1 MTTQFKDIGLRIKGL
16 RESCD
21 ISREQM
27 AADLNI
33 DLDTYIAYEETGADV
48 PISAIFHMASKFG
61 VDLTEILTGIPARLD
76 TFQVVKAGTGRTVD
90 RYPGYNYEDLAW
102 GFNHKIM
109 QPLLVT
115 LDPTDEPAELVTHRG
130 QEFNIVLKGRV
141 IVTFEDRDLVLEE
154 GDSIY
159 FNPNHPHGQKC
170 GGDEPAQFVTV
181 IVE

>member
-27 AADLNI
+27 ASDLGV
-33 DLDTYIAYEETGADV
+33 DLDTYIAYEETGTDV
-48 PISAIFHMASKFG
+48 PISAVFHMASKFG

-130 QEFNIVLKGRV
+130 QEFNLVLKGKIV
-141 IVTFEDRDLVLEE
+141 VTFEDRELFLEA

-170 GGDEPAQFVTV
+170 VGDESAQFVTV

>member
-27 AADLNI
+27 AADLGV
-33 DLDTYIAYEETGADV
+33 DLDTYIAYEETGKDV
-48 PISAIFHMASKFG
+48 PISAVFHMASKFG

>member
-21 ISREQM
+21 IPREDM
-27 AADLNI
+27 AADLGI
-33 DLDTYIAYEETGADV
+33 DLETYIAYEETGADV

-61 VDLTEILTGIPARLD
+61 VDLTEILTGIPGRLD

-90 RYPGYNYEDLAW
+90 RYPGYNYQDLAW
-102 GFNHKIM
+102 GFAHKIM

-115 LDPTDEPAELVTHRG
+115 LDPSDEPADLVTHRG
-130 QEFNIVLKGRV
+130 QEFNLVIKGTV
-141 IVTFEDRDLVLEE
+141 IVTYDDHKLVLEE

-159 FNPNHPHGQKC
+159 FNPTHPHGQKC

>member
-27 AADLNI
+27 AADLGI
-33 DLDTYIAYEETGADV
+33 DLDTYIAYEETGTDV
-48 PISAIFHMASKFG
+48 PISAVFHMASKFG

>member
-21 ISREQM
+21 ISLEEM
-27 AADLNI
+27 ATDLGI
-33 DLDTYIAYEETGADV
+33 DPDTYAAYEETGKDV
-48 PISAIFHMASKFG
+48 PISAVFHMASKFG

-115 LDPTDEPAELVTHRG
+115 LDPSDEPAELVTHRG
-130 QEFNIVLKGRV
+130 QEFNIVLQGRIV
-141 IVTFEDRDLVLEE
+141 VTFEDRELVLEQ

-170 GGDEPAQFVTV
+170 VGDEPAQFVTV

>member
-48 PISAIFHMASKFG
+48 PVSAIFHMASKFG